1 MRSIVL
7 DTETTGL
14 RAGYDRIIEI
24 GAVEIIDRKIGRSFH
39 AYCNPAPIRVESEA
53 LEVHGLTDEFLADHP
68 TFLQIEQAFLEFL
81 GGADELVI
89 HNASFDVRMLNAQ
102 LSPPRDLT
110 QWKVV
115 DTMRL
120 ARSVIPGAR
129 SYRLDAMA
137 KRLGVEGRDGAAHG
151 ALLDATILA
160 HVYLRMT
167 AGQDTI
173 DLPQA
178 PPAPGPLALAPRV
191 QRHVFLAN
199 AEELKLHADFCALHG
214 ITVF

>member
-1 MRSIVL
+1 MRSVVL

-24 GAVEIIDRKIGRSFH
+24 GAVEIIERKIGRTFH
-39 AYCNPAPIRVESEA
+39 TYCNPAPIRVESEA
-53 LEVHGLTDEFLADHP
+53 LDVHGLTDEFLAEHP
-68 TFLQIEQAFLEFL
+68 TFLQIEQPFLEFL
-81 GGADELVI
+81 AGADELVI
-89 HNASFDVRMLNAQ
+89 HNASFDVRMVNAQ
-102 LSPPRDLT
+102 LSPPHDLT

-115 DTMRL
+115 DTMKL

-137 KRLGVEGRDGAAHG
+137 KRLGVEGRDGASHG
-151 ALLDATILA
+151 ALLDSTILA
-160 HVYLRMT
+160 NVYLRMT
-167 AGQDTI
+167 AGQETI

-178 PPAPGPLALAPRV
+178 APAPGPLSLEPRI
-191 QRHVFLAN
+191 QRHVFLSN
-199 AEELKLHADFCALHG
+199 PEEQALHAEFCRLHG